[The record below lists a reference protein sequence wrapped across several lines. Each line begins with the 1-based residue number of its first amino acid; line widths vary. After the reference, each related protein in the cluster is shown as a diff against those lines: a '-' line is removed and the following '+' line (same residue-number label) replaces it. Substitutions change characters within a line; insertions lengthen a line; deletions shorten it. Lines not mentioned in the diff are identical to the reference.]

1 MAKELYVGH
10 ISEQATEEDLRK
22 LFEIMGVVTSVH
34 LIVDEQTGEFKRCG
48 YVRML
53 SEVNLDEVVET
64 LDGTYL
70 IDRCIVV
77 SIAKPQK
84 DRPAKT
90 PFVKRKTLAAPRP
103 ASTARPAASARPAT
117 SARPASSARPAA
129 SARPATSARP
139 AASSRPAATARPAAT
154 RDAGLNERPTAEKR
168 AKSSRPVIKEATKT
182 GRSSAAK
189 EAVRKYRP
197 AAAKDAAGSSRPAPA
212 GKRTGRP
219 TGGKR
224 QGEGPRPPA
233 KGRR

>member
-34 LIVDEQTGEFKRCG
+34 LIVDDATGEFKRCG

-53 SEVNLDEVVET
+53 SEVNLNEVVET
-64 LDGTYL
+64 LDGTWL

-84 DRPAKT
+84 ERPVKT
-90 PFVKRKTLAAPRP
+90 PYVRRKPVVQ
-103 ASTARPAASARPAT
+103 ARPAVAEESGTAKRT
-117 SARPASSARPAA
+117 SA
-129 SARPATSARP
+129 
-139 AASSRPAATARPAAT
+139 
-154 RDAGLNERPTAEKR
+154 
-168 AKSSRPVIKEATKT
+168 AKSSRTARPEAKEAVKT

-189 EAVRKYRP
+189 ESARKFRP
-197 AAAKDAAGSSRPAPA
+197 AASKEAPKSERPAPT
-212 GKRTGRP
+212 KRTSRP
-219 TGGKR
+219 VGTTGGGKR
-224 QGEGPRPPA
+224 QGDGSRTPA